1 VGYPPRRRRS
11 PKISQPS
18 SPSSRPPTKIP
29 SISQII
35 QELLQLSPGLKG
47 GGTRTT
53 DVIDLYP
60 VYLALV
66 DKLSNEES
74 KGDTPYVRLSP
85 TDFHLLT
92 IRRQL
97 GEFCKLGIEA
107 ATDNAAW
114 TTNKNFKFLGMGC

>member
-1 VGYPPRRRRS
+1 MQHTL
-11 PKISQPS
+11 IH
-18 SPSSRPPTKIP
+18 SRPPTKTP

-47 GGTRTT
+47 GGKRTP
-53 DVIDLYP
+53 DAVPDLYP

-85 TDFHLLT
+85 TG
-92 IRRQL
+92 RQL
-97 GEFCKLGIEA
+97 GEFRKLGLEA
-107 ATDNAAW
+107 ATDNALLDILLQRDHQPEQDS
-114 TTNKNFKFLGMGC
+114 N